1 VIGPFEPQLQAT
13 NAAISE
19 FKPDKYAIVRMSA
32 HVFKD
37 ELSAH
42 VVWGVSEN
50 FQRWSQMRE
59 LTALLTRPG
68 KDVRTILSLCFCFLT
83 TMT

>member
-1 VIGPFEPQLQAT
+1 MIGPFEPQLQAT

-50 FQRWSQMRE
+50 F
-59 LTALLTRPG
+59 
-68 KDVRTILSLCFCFLT
+68 
-83 TMT
+83 